1 MPFFEWSDKYLL
13 HIEPIDADHKNLFA
27 LANRIHAHITQGA
40 GDAAIQQ
47 ALGQLITYVQ
57 QHFDREER
65 MMEQAGYPDLAE
77 HRKTHR
83 MLENIVSSMQRVQ
96 MSDPEAIDPDKLL
109 EFLRDWLQNHIIK
122 SDLQYEPW
130 VSKRRKVT
138 NWDLT
143 WSDEPDGVAN
153 TEMVE
158 VKVAVPA
165 GKAWIV
171 QECARILE
179 SQHWR
184 SEVIEEAALRSR
196 DETLDEDRQAAKA
209 VLR

>member
-1 MPFFEWSDKYLL
+1 MPFFEWSDKYLV
-13 HIEPIDADHKNLFA
+13 HIEPIDTDHKNLFA
-27 LANRIHAHITQGA
+27 LANRIHAHVVQGA

-47 ALGQLITYVQ
+47 ALGQLISYVR

-83 MLENIVSSMQRVQ
+83 MLESIVSSMQRVQ
-96 MSDPEAIDPDKLL
+96 MSDPAAIDPNKLL

-130 VSKRRKVT
+130 VNKRRNVA
-138 NWDLT
+138 NWDLA
-143 WSDEPDGVAN
+143 WSDEPIDAAN
-153 TEMVE
+153 TELLV

-165 GKAWIV
+165 GKAWIIE
-171 QECARILE
+171 ECARMLE
-179 SQHWR
+179 ANHWR

-196 DETLDEDRQAAKA
+196 DDTLDEDRKAAKA

>member
-1 MPFFEWSDKYLL
+1 MPFFEWSDKYLV

-40 GDAAIQQ
+40 GNAAIQQ

-57 QHFDREER
+57 QHFEREER

-122 SDLQYEPW
+122 SDLQYKPW
-130 VSKRRKVT
+130 VEKRRNVS

-143 WSDEPDGVAN
+143 WSDESNGVED
-153 TEMVE
+153 TEMVV

-171 QECARILE
+171 QECAHMLE
-179 SQHWR
+179 SKHWR

-196 DETLDEDRQAAKA
+196 DETLDEDRKAAKA